1 MAKKRKTPAQPGQDW
16 NAPAAELLAELPTD
30 RDELR
35 AAAVAAVVEIDA
47 AIMRGDGAAAE
58 AASDRYEAVIWKM
71 NGGTHV
77 GSMADHDAPGQVIER
92 HCAAVPGD
100 VPLWGQRG
108 QFLVADGDMRALV
121 EYEAGYGGPLGAHFQ
136 FHVIDLDRPFISETG
151 YRSHFDTAQG
161 CMTVDEV
168 ARGILA
174 AQRAEKKRPV
184 MVEASYR
191 DRLADAPLP
200 AWLAGLEPPARR
212 EPATVLVPPG
222 FVLVDVVLPSH
233 RAFIA
238 RRWAAEAAT
247 RIKAARAAGLDA
259 KGKITGAGPE
269 RDPASPETTMTCSIV
284 KADDAERGSRP
295 QTGGDAARPGEPVP
309 VHHGGVGTEVRL
321 RVVDGRGLA
330 VEETGDRDVPVL
342 VVEAG
347 EQPAH
352 ERRRVEDRGFGRRE
366 TGGVIRAGG
375 VGCGAGEDD
384 GQVGDCQHHRRH
396 RRHTRSEYARYVGVG
411 GDHGVDRVGGHR
423 HRGAADQQRPGIPG
437 RLLAGEGDDGDGGD
451 DDDAVHDQRPR
462 PRLLCTDAASGREV
476 CQRGEGQ
483 PERAGGDEHRPRHR
497 RHHRPS
503 ATRRPARDRAAR
515 GRGGHHSP
523 RTLDV
528 PVAALASRR
537 NQPSATCGDAPR
549 TGGDDGPCRAGSP
562 RTVR

>member
-1 MAKKRKTPAQPGQDW
+1 
-16 NAPAAELLAELPTD
+16 
-30 RDELR
+30 
-35 AAAVAAVVEIDA
+35 
-47 AIMRGDGAAAE
+47 
-58 AASDRYEAVIWKM
+58 M

-151 YRSHFDTAQG
+151 YRSHFDTARG

-247 RIKAARAAGLDA
+247 KIKAARAAGLNA
-259 KGKITGAGPE
+259 KGKGAGTE
-269 RDPASPETTMTCSIV
+269 RDPASPEPTMTCSTV
-284 KADDAERGSRP
+284 KADDAAPAE
-295 QTGGDAARPGEPVP
+295 GGPVSPEATMPSSGAESCSIARNDDGGPADLVEFKAGQRCEIVS
-309 VHHGGVGTEVRL
+309 VHHPVFNRYIGKRIIIVKVHPDTRQVWAHDDRPITYKTNRAGR
-321 RVVDGRGLA
+321 RVVDS
-330 VEETGDRDVPVL
+330 DPSCI
-342 VVEAG
+342 
-347 EQPAH
+347 QSIY
-352 ERRRVEDRGFGRRE
+352 GF
-366 TGGVIRAGG
+366 
-375 VGCGAGEDD
+375 
-384 GQVGDCQHHRRH
+384 
-396 RRHTRSEYARYVGVG
+396 
-411 GDHGVDRVGGHR
+411 
-423 HRGAADQQRPGIPG
+423 DQL
-437 RLLAGEGDDGDGGD
+437 RLI
-451 DDDAVHDQRPR
+451 
-462 PRLLCTDAASGREV
+462 T
-476 CQRGEGQ
+476 
-483 PERAGGDEHRPRHR
+483 
-497 RHHRPS
+497 
-503 ATRRPARDRAAR
+503 
-515 GRGGHHSP
+515 
-523 RTLDV
+523 
-528 PVAALASRR
+528 
-537 NQPSATCGDAPR
+537 
-549 TGGDDGPCRAGSP
+549 
-562 RTVR
+562 

>member
-1 MAKKRKTPAQPGQDW
+1 
-16 NAPAAELLAELPTD
+16 
-30 RDELR
+30 
-35 AAAVAAVVEIDA
+35 VVEIDA

-284 KADDAERGSRP
+284 KADE
-295 QTGGDAARPGEPVP
+295 GGPVSPETTMPGASAATCSIARNGDGGPADRVEFKPGQRCEIVS
-309 VHHGGVGTEVRL
+309 VHHPVFDRYIGKRIIIVKVHPDTRQVWAHDDRPVTYKTNRAGR
-321 RVVDGRGLA
+321 RVVDS
-330 VEETGDRDVPVL
+330 DPSCI
-342 VVEAG
+342 
-347 EQPAH
+347 QSIY
-352 ERRRVEDRGFGRRE
+352 GF
-366 TGGVIRAGG
+366 
-375 VGCGAGEDD
+375 
-384 GQVGDCQHHRRH
+384 
-396 RRHTRSEYARYVGVG
+396 
-411 GDHGVDRVGGHR
+411 
-423 HRGAADQQRPGIPG
+423 DQL
-437 RLLAGEGDDGDGGD
+437 RLI
-451 DDDAVHDQRPR
+451 
-462 PRLLCTDAASGREV
+462 T
-476 CQRGEGQ
+476 
-483 PERAGGDEHRPRHR
+483 
-497 RHHRPS
+497 
-503 ATRRPARDRAAR
+503 
-515 GRGGHHSP
+515 
-523 RTLDV
+523 
-528 PVAALASRR
+528 
-537 NQPSATCGDAPR
+537 
-549 TGGDDGPCRAGSP
+549 
-562 RTVR
+562 

>member
-30 RDELR
+30 RDELL

-191 DRLADAPLP
+191 DRLADAPCPLGWP
-200 AWLAGLEPPARR
+200 AWSRR
-212 EPATVLVPPG
+212 RGAPATVLVPPG

-259 KGKITGAGPE
+259 KGKS
-269 RDPASPETTMTCSIV
+269 PAQARARSRI
-284 KADDAERGSRP
+284 ARNDDDLQHRQSRRCR
-295 QTGGDAARPGEPVP
+295 A
-309 VHHGGVGTEVRL
+309 
-321 RVVDGRGLA
+321 GRGRA
-330 VEETGDRDVPVL
+330 CI
-342 VVEAG
+342 AG
-347 EQPAH
+347 NN
-352 ERRRVEDRGFGRRE
+352 
-366 TGGVIRAGG
+366 
-375 VGCGAGEDD
+375 
-384 GQVGDCQHHRRH
+384 
-396 RRHTRSEYARYVGVG
+396 
-411 GDHGVDRVGGHR
+411 
-423 HRGAADQQRPGIPG
+423 
-437 RLLAGEGDDGDGGD
+437 
-451 DDDAVHDQRPR
+451 
-462 PRLLCTDAASGREV
+462 DAASERGNLQHRQEWRWRPGRPGGV
-476 CQRGEGQ
+476 QAR
-483 PERAGGDEHRPRHR
+483 PAVRDRERPSPGFRPLHRQAH
-497 RHHRPS
+497 HHREGASRHPPGVGARRQAGNVQDQS
-503 ATRRPARDRAAR
+503 RRPAR
-515 GRGGHHSP
+515 GRFRPELHP
-523 RTLDV
+523 VDLRLR
-528 PVAALASRR
+528 PVAAYHLTRR
-537 NQPSATCGDAPR
+537 TNE
-549 TGGDDGPCRAGSP
+549 
-562 RTVR
+562 

>member
-30 RDELR
+30 RDELL

-108 QFLVADGDMRALV
+108 QFLVADGDMRVLV

-200 AWLAGLEPPARR
+200 AWLTGLEPPARR
-212 EPATVLVPPG
+212 APATVLVPPG

-269 RDPASPETTMTCSIV
+269 RDPASPETTMPRASAATCSIARNGDGGP
-284 KADDAERGSRP
+284 ADLVEFK
-295 QTGGDAARPGEPVP
+295 PGQRCEIVS
-309 VHHGGVGTEVRL
+309 VHHPVFDRYIGKRIIIVKVHPDTRQVWAHDDRPVTYKTNRAGR
-321 RVVDGRGLA
+321 RVVDS
-330 VEETGDRDVPVL
+330 DPSCI
-342 VVEAG
+342 
-347 EQPAH
+347 QSIY
-352 ERRRVEDRGFGRRE
+352 GF
-366 TGGVIRAGG
+366 
-375 VGCGAGEDD
+375 
-384 GQVGDCQHHRRH
+384 
-396 RRHTRSEYARYVGVG
+396 
-411 GDHGVDRVGGHR
+411 
-423 HRGAADQQRPGIPG
+423 DQL
-437 RLLAGEGDDGDGGD
+437 RLI
-451 DDDAVHDQRPR
+451 
-462 PRLLCTDAASGREV
+462 T
-476 CQRGEGQ
+476 
-483 PERAGGDEHRPRHR
+483 
-497 RHHRPS
+497 
-503 ATRRPARDRAAR
+503 
-515 GRGGHHSP
+515 
-523 RTLDV
+523 
-528 PVAALASRR
+528 
-537 NQPSATCGDAPR
+537 
-549 TGGDDGPCRAGSP
+549 
-562 RTVR
+562 

>member
-30 RDELR
+30 RDELL

-212 EPATVLVPPG
+212 APATVLVPPG

-284 KADDAERGSRP
+284 KSRRCR
-295 QTGGDAARPGEPVP
+295 A
-309 VHHGGVGTEVRL
+309 
-321 RVVDGRGLA
+321 GRGRA
-330 VEETGDRDVPVL
+330 CI
-342 VVEAG
+342 AG
-347 EQPAH
+347 NN
-352 ERRRVEDRGFGRRE
+352 
-366 TGGVIRAGG
+366 
-375 VGCGAGEDD
+375 
-384 GQVGDCQHHRRH
+384 
-396 RRHTRSEYARYVGVG
+396 
-411 GDHGVDRVGGHR
+411 
-423 HRGAADQQRPGIPG
+423 
-437 RLLAGEGDDGDGGD
+437 
-451 DDDAVHDQRPR
+451 
-462 PRLLCTDAASGREV
+462 DAASERGNLQHRQEWRWRPGRPGGV
-476 CQRGEGQ
+476 QAR
-483 PERAGGDEHRPRHR
+483 PAVRDRERPSPGFRPLHRQAH
-497 RHHRPS
+497 HHREGASRHPPGVGARRQAGNVQDQS
-503 ATRRPARDRAAR
+503 RRPAR
-515 GRGGHHSP
+515 GRFRPELHP
-523 RTLDV
+523 VDLRLR
-528 PVAALASRR
+528 PVAAYHLTRR
-537 NQPSATCGDAPR
+537 TNE
-549 TGGDDGPCRAGSP
+549 
-562 RTVR
+562 

>member
-30 RDELR
+30 RDELL

-121 EYEAGYGGPLGAHFQ
+121 EYEAGYGWPLGAHFQ

-151 YRSHFDTAQG
+151 YRSHFDTARG

-212 EPATVLVPPG
+212 APATVLVPPG

-284 KADDAERGSRP
+284 KADDAEP
-295 QTGGDAARPGEPVP
+295 VEGGPVSPETTMPGASAATCSIARNDDGGPADQVEFKPGQRCEIVS
-309 VHHGGVGTEVRL
+309 VHHPVFNRYIGKRIIIVKVHPDTRQVWAHDDRPVTYKTNRAGR
-321 RVVDGRGLA
+321 RVVDS
-330 VEETGDRDVPVL
+330 DPSCI
-342 VVEAG
+342 
-347 EQPAH
+347 QSIY
-352 ERRRVEDRGFGRRE
+352 GF
-366 TGGVIRAGG
+366 
-375 VGCGAGEDD
+375 
-384 GQVGDCQHHRRH
+384 
-396 RRHTRSEYARYVGVG
+396 
-411 GDHGVDRVGGHR
+411 
-423 HRGAADQQRPGIPG
+423 DQL
-437 RLLAGEGDDGDGGD
+437 RLI
-451 DDDAVHDQRPR
+451 
-462 PRLLCTDAASGREV
+462 T
-476 CQRGEGQ
+476 
-483 PERAGGDEHRPRHR
+483 
-497 RHHRPS
+497 
-503 ATRRPARDRAAR
+503 
-515 GRGGHHSP
+515 
-523 RTLDV
+523 
-528 PVAALASRR
+528 
-537 NQPSATCGDAPR
+537 
-549 TGGDDGPCRAGSP
+549 
-562 RTVR
+562 

>member
-30 RDELR
+30 RDELL

-247 RIKAARAAGLDA
+247 RIKAAKAAELNA
-259 KGKITGAGPE
+259 KGKGVGPE
-269 RDPASPETTMTCSIV
+269 RDPASPETTMPSSSAASCSIARNDDGGS
-284 KADDAERGSRP
+284 ADQVEFK
-295 QTGGDAARPGEPVP
+295 PGQRCEIVS
-309 VHHGGVGTEVRL
+309 VHHPVFNRYIGKRIIIVKVHPDTRQVWAHDDRPITYKTNRAGR
-321 RVVDGRGLA
+321 RVVDS
-330 VEETGDRDVPVL
+330 DPSCI
-342 VVEAG
+342 
-347 EQPAH
+347 QSIY
-352 ERRRVEDRGFGRRE
+352 GF
-366 TGGVIRAGG
+366 
-375 VGCGAGEDD
+375 
-384 GQVGDCQHHRRH
+384 
-396 RRHTRSEYARYVGVG
+396 
-411 GDHGVDRVGGHR
+411 
-423 HRGAADQQRPGIPG
+423 DQL
-437 RLLAGEGDDGDGGD
+437 RLI
-451 DDDAVHDQRPR
+451 
-462 PRLLCTDAASGREV
+462 T
-476 CQRGEGQ
+476 
-483 PERAGGDEHRPRHR
+483 
-497 RHHRPS
+497 
-503 ATRRPARDRAAR
+503 
-515 GRGGHHSP
+515 
-523 RTLDV
+523 
-528 PVAALASRR
+528 
-537 NQPSATCGDAPR
+537 
-549 TGGDDGPCRAGSP
+549 
-562 RTVR
+562 

>member
-1 MAKKRKTPAQPGQDW
+1 
-16 NAPAAELLAELPTD
+16 
-30 RDELR
+30 
-35 AAAVAAVVEIDA
+35 
-47 AIMRGDGAAAE
+47 
-58 AASDRYEAVIWKM
+58 
-71 NGGTHV
+71 
-77 GSMADHDAPGQVIER
+77 
-92 HCAAVPGD
+92 VPGD

-212 EPATVLVPPG
+212 APATVLVPPG

-284 KADDAERGSRP
+284 KADDAE
-295 QTGGDAARPGEPVP
+295 PGEGGPVSP
-309 VHHGGVGTEVRL
+309 ETTMPRASAATCSIARNGDGGPADLVEFKPGQRCEIVSVHHPVFDRYIGKRIIIVKVHPDTRQVWAHDDRPVTYKTNRAGR
-321 RVVDGRGLA
+321 RVVDS
-330 VEETGDRDVPVL
+330 DPSCI
-342 VVEAG
+342 
-347 EQPAH
+347 QSIY
-352 ERRRVEDRGFGRRE
+352 GF
-366 TGGVIRAGG
+366 
-375 VGCGAGEDD
+375 
-384 GQVGDCQHHRRH
+384 
-396 RRHTRSEYARYVGVG
+396 
-411 GDHGVDRVGGHR
+411 
-423 HRGAADQQRPGIPG
+423 DQL
-437 RLLAGEGDDGDGGD
+437 RLI
-451 DDDAVHDQRPR
+451 
-462 PRLLCTDAASGREV
+462 T
-476 CQRGEGQ
+476 
-483 PERAGGDEHRPRHR
+483 
-497 RHHRPS
+497 
-503 ATRRPARDRAAR
+503 
-515 GRGGHHSP
+515 
-523 RTLDV
+523 
-528 PVAALASRR
+528 
-537 NQPSATCGDAPR
+537 
-549 TGGDDGPCRAGSP
+549 
-562 RTVR
+562 

>member
-1 MAKKRKTPAQPGQDW
+1 
-16 NAPAAELLAELPTD
+16 
-30 RDELR
+30 
-35 AAAVAAVVEIDA
+35 AAVAAVVEIDA

-284 KADDAERGSRP
+284 KADDAEP
-295 QTGGDAARPGEPVP
+295 VEGGPVSPETTMPGASAATCSIARNGDGGPADRVEFKPGQRCEIVS
-309 VHHGGVGTEVRL
+309 VHHPVFDRYIGKRIIIVKVHPDTRQVWAHDDRPVTYKTNRAGR
-321 RVVDGRGLA
+321 RVVDS
-330 VEETGDRDVPVL
+330 DPSCI
-342 VVEAG
+342 
-347 EQPAH
+347 QSIY
-352 ERRRVEDRGFGRRE
+352 GF
-366 TGGVIRAGG
+366 
-375 VGCGAGEDD
+375 
-384 GQVGDCQHHRRH
+384 
-396 RRHTRSEYARYVGVG
+396 
-411 GDHGVDRVGGHR
+411 
-423 HRGAADQQRPGIPG
+423 DQL
-437 RLLAGEGDDGDGGD
+437 RLI
-451 DDDAVHDQRPR
+451 
-462 PRLLCTDAASGREV
+462 T
-476 CQRGEGQ
+476 
-483 PERAGGDEHRPRHR
+483 
-497 RHHRPS
+497 
-503 ATRRPARDRAAR
+503 
-515 GRGGHHSP
+515 
-523 RTLDV
+523 
-528 PVAALASRR
+528 
-537 NQPSATCGDAPR
+537 
-549 TGGDDGPCRAGSP
+549 
-562 RTVR
+562 

>member
-1 MAKKRKTPAQPGQDW
+1 MAKKRKTPAQPAQDW
-16 NAPAAELLAELPTD
+16 NAPAAELLAEVPTD
-30 RDELR
+30 RDELL
-35 AAAVAAVVEIDA
+35 AAAVAAVVEIDV

-121 EYEAGYGGPLGAHFQ
+121 EYESGYGGPLGAHFQ

-151 YRSHFDTAQG
+151 YRSHFDTARG

-200 AWLAGLEPPARR
+200 AWMAGLEPPARR

-247 RIKAARAAGLDA
+247 RIKAARAAGLNA
-259 KGKITGAGPE
+259 KGKGTGTE
-269 RDPASPETTMTCSIV
+269 RDPASSEPTLPSSGAESCSIARNDDGGP
-284 KADDAERGSRP
+284 ADLVEFK
-295 QTGGDAARPGEPVP
+295 PGQRCEIVS
-309 VHHGGVGTEVRL
+309 VHHPVFKPYIGKRIIIVKVHPDTRQVWAHDDRPITYKTNRAGR
-321 RVVDGRGLA
+321 RVVDS
-330 VEETGDRDVPVL
+330 DPSCI
-342 VVEAG
+342 
-347 EQPAH
+347 QSIY
-352 ERRRVEDRGFGRRE
+352 GF
-366 TGGVIRAGG
+366 
-375 VGCGAGEDD
+375 
-384 GQVGDCQHHRRH
+384 
-396 RRHTRSEYARYVGVG
+396 
-411 GDHGVDRVGGHR
+411 
-423 HRGAADQQRPGIPG
+423 DQL
-437 RLLAGEGDDGDGGD
+437 RLI
-451 DDDAVHDQRPR
+451 
-462 PRLLCTDAASGREV
+462 T
-476 CQRGEGQ
+476 
-483 PERAGGDEHRPRHR
+483 
-497 RHHRPS
+497 
-503 ATRRPARDRAAR
+503 
-515 GRGGHHSP
+515 
-523 RTLDV
+523 
-528 PVAALASRR
+528 
-537 NQPSATCGDAPR
+537 
-549 TGGDDGPCRAGSP
+549 
-562 RTVR
+562 